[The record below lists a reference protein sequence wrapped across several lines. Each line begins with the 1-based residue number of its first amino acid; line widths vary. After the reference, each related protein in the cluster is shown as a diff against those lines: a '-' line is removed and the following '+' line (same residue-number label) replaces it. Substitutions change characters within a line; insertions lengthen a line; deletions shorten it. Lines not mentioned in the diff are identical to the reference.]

1 MPNLGAPELIII
13 LALAILVPV
22 AIGYWCM
29 TVFRGKGRS
38 AGGGFALGFFLAL
51 FFSLL
56 GAIAAVLIAYLL
68 PPLAPPGAPGV
79 AGAAAVPGT
88 PPPPPPV
95 SPSAQTIATFGLSTG
110 WHGKRIV
117 YDAGTILIEGVGPVS
132 APGVLSYEQQ
142 GQIEWASPAMRDWIV
157 GVAASS

>member
-13 LALAILVPV
+13 FVLAILIPV

-29 TVFRGKGRS
+29 TVFRSKGRS
-38 AGGGFALGFFLAL
+38 AGGGFALGFFLTF
-51 FFSLL
+51 FFSVL
-56 GAIAAVLIAYLL
+56 GAVVAVLISYLL
-68 PPLAPPGAPGV
+68 GPAARTGV
-79 AGAAAVPGT
+79 PAVTVT

-95 SPSAQTIATFGLSTG
+95 SASAQTVATFGPSTG

-117 YDAGTILIEGVGPVS
+117 YDCGSILIEGVGPVS

-142 GQIEWASPAMRDWIV
+142 GQIEWASPAMREWIV
-157 GVAASS
+157 GVAAST